1 MPTHPFH
8 TLDAV
13 VVVVYLGITFIVGV
27 LAHRFWRSSPASD
40 EEYYLAGRRV
50 PAWVNGISYAATAI
64 NADVAPLYCGL
75 AAVIGLPVAWYYL
88 SRFSLAW
95 LIVAMLF
102 AARWRQLGIRTG
114 PEFYALRFG
123 GRGARF
129 VRVYTALF
137 TVAINIIPWIGAG
150 LLGTHKILAPV
161 MGYELKDRTL
171 LFVAPLVA
179 IYVWVSG
186 YAGVL
191 ATDVFQAFVIIAAS
205 LVLMVEVVVV
215 AGGPTGLTQQILSAH
230 PQEYSEILSATPVR
244 GHEIMG
250 PLLVLAWLII
260 PTIGRGG
267 SVDVDGQ
274 RILSCPTPRE
284 AAKVTIW
291 GQVAMFAILLLMTL
305 PVLGILARHPE
316 LYHASRG
323 QREQVYGIMLA
334 EYLPHGLLGLAL
346 AGVLASVMST
356 ISGLLS
362 YGSQTLVNDVLR
374 QVFVNS
380 RALDPER
387 ASSVWI
393 GRIVVLV
400 VLALGVGVM
409 YSTDSLFG
417 IAVFISGMFGAS
429 AAFYW
434 AQWWWWRI
442 NLWSWVAAMVGGPAV
457 YIILGRLL
465 PHWPWWQAQ
474 LAASEANIDAMT
486 MLQAIMAMSLTT
498 CLWVIVT
505 LVTPPENSDTLER
518 FYTTARPMGAW
529 APVRRRIIEAG
540 RPVPNLPSGLFLG
553 GLATAILGTVS
564 IAATILG
571 LSQLYVGAYLLAA
584 TLLIVAIVGGLVFR
598 TAFNW
603 HMHRLEAD

>member
-13 VVVVYLGITFIVGV
+13 VVVVYLGITFLVGV

-205 LVLMVEVVVV
+205 LVLMVVFSNRERMRRFSLSQPMSRSMMLRRRY
-215 AGGPTGLTQQILSAH
+215 ASRSKSTSRASRSWFCLEGITG
-230 PQEYSEILSATPVR
+230 V
-244 GHEIMG
+244 
-250 PLLVLAWLII
+250 
-260 PTIGRGG
+260 
-267 SVDVDGQ
+267 
-274 RILSCPTPRE
+274 TPR
-284 AAKVTIW
+284 
-291 GQVAMFAILLLMTL
+291 
-305 PVLGILARHPE
+305 
-316 LYHASRG
+316 
-323 QREQVYGIMLA
+323 
-334 EYLPHGLLGLAL
+334 
-346 AGVLASVMST
+346 
-356 ISGLLS
+356 
-362 YGSQTLVNDVLR
+362 
-374 QVFVNS
+374 
-380 RALDPER
+380 
-387 ASSVWI
+387 SSK
-393 GRIVVLV
+393 
-400 VLALGVGVM
+400 
-409 YSTDSLFG
+409 YSS
-417 IAVFISGMFGAS
+417 IQS
-429 AAFYW
+429 A
-434 AQWWWWRI
+434 
-442 NLWSWVAAMVGGPAV
+442 
-457 YIILGRLL
+457 
-465 PHWPWWQAQ
+465 
-474 LAASEANIDAMT
+474 
-486 MLQAIMAMSLTT
+486 
-498 CLWVIVT
+498 
-505 LVTPPENSDTLER
+505 
-518 FYTTARPMGAW
+518 
-529 APVRRRIIEAG
+529 
-540 RPVPNLPSGLFLG
+540 
-553 GLATAILGTVS
+553 
-564 IAATILG
+564 
-571 LSQLYVGAYLLAA
+571 
-584 TLLIVAIVGGLVFR
+584 
-598 TAFNW
+598 
-603 HMHRLEAD
+603 